1 MRQYERMVNGLIYDP
16 ADAEIMAEQLPF
28 QDKIWEFNQLKPS
41 DLDKKQQ

>member
-28 QDKIWEFNQLKPS
+28 KIRFGS
-41 DLDKKQQ
+41 SIS